1 MAAPTKTLTRTLF
14 GAAGSL
20 FLFACA
26 GPSCGS
32 ASAHGSDAAAD
43 AAPTDAGRRD
53 AGRLDPQTDSALP
66 ESKCVENLEG
76 WTALPPFNPTC
87 QLLLARA
94 AEVQAIAPPLVP
106 CNNGQPQCRE
116 LALPNEPNT
125 SRPNFASFVVE
136 PEGDTFLLSYSNS
149 ASSTLCRRT
158 LRISPANTEVVRG
171 ALQRDYLGCANL
183 SPAGADLALNRS
195 LSNTDGG
202 EPRVA
207 LLSWDTAALSLNLQ
221 TRAEFGSSLPSQS
234 TLYTFEPSQGVYD
247 IIDIPSKTLTKT
259 ISPPTTIRQFYP
271 YFAVAGDL
279 WGTAVYGQLGKGEAW
294 RLDGTG
300 VWSPMIQKAGV
311 HIFAP
316 RSDGQTLFWVEGSG
330 NEADLYPQ
338 PKLEIWAA
346 PLTKSPAT
354 LNATKRKLVDISGYG
369 YAVEGAAH
377 GGFFGINLGVS
388 DLIVVRG
395 SDGASQRIHL
405 EGGWGAPSVAYV
417 DATQIW
423 FGHGASPASGTSFA
437 RIALD
442 PWP

>member
-1 MAAPTKTLTRTLF
+1 VN
-14 GAAGSL
+14 
-20 FLFACA
+20 
-26 GPSCGS
+26 
-32 ASAHGSDAAAD
+32 AAAD
-43 AAPTDAGRRD
+43 D
-53 AGRLDPQTDSALP
+53 
-66 ESKCVENLEG
+66 
-76 WTALPPFNPTC
+76 
-87 QLLLARA
+87 LLLTRSKSDTPPRSA
-94 AEVQAIAPPLVP
+94 ALGLGAWSSGAFPAEIPTT
-106 CNNGQPQCRE
+106 GQFPA
-116 LALPNEPNT
+116 ALQ
-125 SRPNFASFVVE
+125 SGNFAYAFV
-136 PEGDTFLLSYSNS
+136 
-149 ASSTLCRRT
+149 
-158 LRISPANTEVVRG
+158 
-171 ALQRDYLGCANL
+171 
-183 SPAGADLALNRS
+183 
-195 LSNTDGG
+195 
-202 EPRVA
+202 
-207 LLSWDTAALSLNLQ
+207 
-221 TRAEFGSSLPSQS
+221 
-234 TLYTFEPSQGVYD
+234 PSQGVYD

-369 YAVEGAAH
+369 YALEGAAH